1 MPIPAYMTVTGTKQ
15 QNITQGALTKD
26 SVGTLYKDDH
36 KDEILVEA
44 FKHTVTIPTDPQSG
58 MTTGERVH
66 RPVIV
71 TKVFDKSSP
80 MLYNALCTNELVD
93 VEIKW
98 FRPTQDAGIEHYF
111 TTKLEQAKIIDITAY
126 MPNCQDKNLAHFT
139 HLEDISFS
147 YAKITWRHEKAST
160 EGTDSWREASKK

>member
-1 MPIPAYMTVTGTKQ
+1 MPIPAYMTIKGVSHPD
-15 QNITQGALTKD
+15 ITVSALTKE
-26 SVGTLYKDDH
+26 SVGTLYKDAH

-44 FKHTVTIPTDPQSG
+44 FQHQVTIPTDPQSG

-66 RPVIV
+66 RPVII

-80 MLYNALCTNELVD
+80 LLYLSLCQNEKLE

-98 FRPTQDAGIEHYF
+98 YRPTDTGTEWYF
-111 TTKLEQAKIIDITAY
+111 TTNLHDAKIVDIKAY
-126 MPNCQDKNLAHFT
+126 MPNCQDKNVAHFT

-147 YAKITWRHEKAST
+147 YSKISWHHRISKTDGE
-160 EGTDSWREASKK
+160 DSWREEAKK